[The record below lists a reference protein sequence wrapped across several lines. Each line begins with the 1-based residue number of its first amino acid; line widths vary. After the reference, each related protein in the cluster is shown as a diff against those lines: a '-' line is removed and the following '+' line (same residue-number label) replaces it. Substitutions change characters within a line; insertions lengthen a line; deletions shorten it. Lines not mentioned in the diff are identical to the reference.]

1 MYSCAEC
8 GEPVGEWNGVFMRTC
23 NHTGAINAS
32 MKAVATGTGGTRLRT
47 KIDLFIRDLKRA
59 LSKYRAV

>member
-8 GEPVGEWNGVFMRTC
+8 GAEVKHKNGAFVRTC
-23 NHTGAINAS
+23 NHIGAINAS